1 MYVNDFSHPFI
12 KNHFLRSVDGTN
24 NHLSYLAKTSPE
36 NDKSLIFPDDERKAM
51 GLGKEIKTLF
61 DYRNRYEDV
70 YSRLF
75 EFCVVSLC
83 SDIELLFKNLF
94 ELFPFV
100 PKSDRGFYQRFY
112 EVLETLATQG
122 LDFQKISAETA
133 LLKEAFAVRHICIH
147 NFGIVDDGFLKST
160 NLTLKLG
167 EKLIVDDPMYR
178 RYFVAYFSFLKELD
192 GQLGNFAMTVNEN

>member
-1 MYVNDFSHPFI
+1 MYVNDFNHPFV
-12 KNHFLRSVDGTN
+12 KKHFLMSVEGTN
-24 NHLSYLAKTSPE
+24 NHLSYIAKTSPE
-36 NDKSLIFPDDERKAM
+36 NDKNLIFPDDKWIAM
-51 GLGKEIKTLF
+51 GLGEDIKTLF
-61 DYRNRYEDV
+61 DYRNRYEGI

-94 ELFPFV
+94 ESFSFV
-100 PKSDRGFYQRFY
+100 GKGDRGFYQRFS
-112 EVLETLATQG
+112 EVLETLAKQG
-122 LDFQKISAETA
+122 LDFKGVSAETT
-133 LLKEAFAVRHICIH
+133 LLQEAFAVRHICIH

-178 RYFVAYFSFLKELD
+178 RYFVAYVSFLREMD
-192 GQLGNFAMTVNEN
+192 GQLGKFAMTVNEN